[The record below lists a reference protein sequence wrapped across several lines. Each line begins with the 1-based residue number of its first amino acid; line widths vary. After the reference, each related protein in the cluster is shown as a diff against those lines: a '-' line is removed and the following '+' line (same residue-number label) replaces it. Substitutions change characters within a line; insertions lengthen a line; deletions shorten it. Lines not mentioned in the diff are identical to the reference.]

1 MATVKNNT
9 DGAYKSPA
17 HYKQHNKAGTY
28 RRITTYPKTAVC
40 IRIMSLL
47 LAFITAFLAAGI
59 MPGIVQDVYA

>member
-9 DGAYKSPA
+9 DEAYKSPA
-17 HYKQHNKAGTY
+17 HYKQHNKTGTY

-47 LAFITAFLAAGI
+47 LAFIPGRRNNAGDCTGCI
-59 MPGIVQDVYA
+59 CMV